1 MPAPSPT
8 VHPEPPSPR
17 PGSDPLRSLLRAACR
32 AARHLDAG
40 RATRVAV
47 YCGDKKVIDLAVPES
62 VADGELR
69 VPEAQTV
76 PEEPPAGWSFT
87 GRAAL
92 YDGERLA
99 VAPSRVKL
107 LRVLVEATEKLSAK
121 ELGRLAFDRETDEE
135 GTRYHIRTLRA
146 ELAAEF
152 PSFEGDIIPGDGGY
166 RLALR

>member
-1 MPAPSPT
+1 MPTSAPAPDPAT
-8 VHPEPPSPR
+8 PR
-17 PGSDPLRSLLRAACR
+17 PGGDPLRALLRAACR

-40 RATRVAV
+40 RATRVVV
-47 YCGDKKVIDLAVPES
+47 YGGDRKVIDLAVPDS

-69 VPEAQTV
+69 VPEAQAP
-76 PEEPPAGWSFT
+76 PEDPPPGWSFT
-87 GRAAL
+87 ARTAL
-92 YDGERLA
+92 YDGKRLA

-107 LRVLVEATEKLSAK
+107 LRVLWEATEKLSAK

-152 PSFEGDIIPGDGGY
+152 PTFEGEIIPGDGGY